1 MESAGLRIRESNK
14 PMQCV
19 WMQAGVVR
27 KKMCNTDFYCAACRF
42 DKTMM
47 RVSEENRRLRRK
59 GQAPGGRRGRIL
71 FWKEKMKEQPLGQ
84 RPCLHYMKGRIRFRM
99 CTNDYKC
106 GNCDFDQYFLD
117 QHTVH
122 AVVKPVDVLDIHG
135 FKIPQ
140 GYYLHQGHAWL
151 KIEENSEVRIGL
163 DDFALRM
170 LGPLDEI
177 SAPLVGKKVSR
188 EQKSILLKRKE
199 HRAMLLSPVSGVVT
213 ALNTNLMSE
222 GEKANSDPYTE
233 GWVIRVHADN
243 LRDDLKNLMIGVE
256 AEDYLAGQIDQLY
269 KVIEEEAGPLAAD
282 GGQLGYDI
290 FGSLPDTSWER
301 LTGEFLDK

>member
-27 KKMCNTDFYCAACRF
+27 KKLCSMDFDCAACHF
-42 DKTMM
+42 DKVMM
-47 RVSEENRRLRRK
+47 RVSEENRRLRKK
-59 GQAPGGRRGRIL
+59 GLAPEGKRGGIL

-84 RPCLHYMKGRIRFRM
+84 RPCLHYMKRRIQYRM

-122 AVVKPVDVLDIHG
+122 TVVKPIDVLDVQG

-140 GYYLHQGHAWL
+140 GYYLHRGHAWV
-151 KIEENSEVRIGL
+151 KIEENAEVRIGL

-177 SAPLVGKKVSR
+177 SAPLIGKKISR
-188 EQKSILLKRKE
+188 EQKSILLKRKG
-199 HRAMLLSPVSGVVT
+199 HSAMVLSPVSGVVT
-213 ALNTNLMSE
+213 ALNTRLMSE
-222 GEKANSDPYTE
+222 GKKANSDPYTE

-243 LRDDLKNLMIGVE
+243 LRDDLKKLMIGGE
-256 AEDYLAGQIDQLY
+256 AKDYLAGQIDQLY

-290 FGSLPDTSWER
+290 FGSLPDTSWDR
-301 LTGEFLDK
+301 LAVEFLE